1 MAGRY
6 TPKDPQPKPWDRQP
20 GEGPQAF
27 RAFAAYR
34 DSGAGGK
41 KRSLQKTADSLTKSN
56 GEHYSV
62 GTLKDWSRKWGWQA
76 RVDAWDDE
84 QDREIQRELAKG
96 VAQMRK
102 NHVGIASTM
111 LSKALTALQRIPV
124 DEMTST
130 DIARLVDV
138 AAKLERI
145 SRGEVTERTEGTQT
159 IAGEVSLHQI
169 DLSNVT
175 DEELAALDEITGKIF
190 TG

>member
-1 MAGRY
+1 MAARY
-6 TPKDPQPKPWDRQP
+6 QQASGKPWDRQP

-34 DSGAGGK
+34 DSGANGA
-41 KRSLQKTADSLTKSN
+41 KRSLQKTAESLTKSN
-56 GEHYSV
+56 GEPYSV
-62 GTLKDWSRKWGWQA
+62 GTLKDWSRKWSWQA

-84 QDREIQRELAKG
+84 QDREIQRELVK
-96 VAQMRK
+96 
-102 NHVGIASTM
+102 GIAQ
-111 LSKALTALQRIPV
+111 LALRRIPV
-124 DEMTST
+124 DEMTPT
-130 DIARLVDV
+130 DVARLVDV

-169 DLSNVT
+169 DLSKVT

-190 TG
+190 TE